1 MTPTTARGLW
11 PVTGRG
17 HVILQNQETPAAK
30 ITNAKPTT
38 AKEASVDIYSVETG
52 TPMKAKNAMTTTTLT
67 PTAAQTHVRMPGVVT
82 GLFRREKRNVIQET
96 ATQIKSPTLVVPTVK
111 THIVEME

>member
-11 PVTGRG
+11 PATGRG
-17 HVILQNQETPAAK
+17 HVILLNPETPAAK

-38 AKEASVDIYSVETG
+38 AKEASVDIHSAETA
-52 TPMKAKNAMTTTTLT
+52 TPMRAKNAMTRTTLT

-82 GLFRREKRNVIQET
+82 VIFRRERTNVIQEP
-96 ATQIKSPTLVVPTVK
+96 AIQIK
-111 THIVEME
+111 